1 MRTGTSN
8 SPERTL
14 VFALLVGLFA
24 CQGEIDEPAVEP
36 APTPDYEPSPGRLHR
51 LTSSQYR
58 HAIADVFGD
67 DIVPPPQ
74 LEPVRRIEGLE
85 AIGAA
90 TGSISARGVEQY
102 EEAAFSIAE
111 QVLAPGRASVPCAPS
126 GVTDDACTASYLRQ
140 LARRL
145 WRRPVA
151 RDELAQLVDIAHRSS
166 TTLGDYRE
174 GLTYALAAL
183 LQSPHFLFRTEIGQ
197 VQDTSDWRRLD
208 PFEVAERLSFF
219 LWDTLPDD
227 ALLEAAARGD
237 MSDPEAYALQVDRM
251 LADPRSRQGVR
262 AIFTDMLELDRLDGL
277 RKDPTVFAHMSPE
290 VGPAAR
296 EETLRVVEDI
306 VFDRQADYREIFT
319 TRTTFINRK
328 LASIYGV
335 PAPAREG
342 FARYEHESS
351 TQRSGIL
358 GHVSTLAL
366 HSHVTASSA
375 TLRGAF
381 VRRTLLCGEIPPPPA
396 DVDTS
401 IPEPLPGALTLRDR
415 VRRHLE
421 VASCAGCHARMDPLG
436 LGLENFDAL
445 GRFRS
450 TDNGADIDASG
461 TLDGV
466 FYRNPIEMGA
476 ALAGDPS
483 ATRCLTLTLHRYAT
497 GRRESR
503 RDGEPIGDLDSAFAA
518 SGYRV
523 LTLLRAIAVH
533 PSFQLVTGGAR

>member
-1 MRTGTSN
+1 M
-8 SPERTL
+8 L
-14 VFALLVGLFA
+14 AA
-24 CQGEIDEPAVEP
+24 CEGEIDEPTAQP
-36 APTPDYEPSPGRLHR
+36 APTADYAPSPGRLHR

-74 LEPVRRIEGLE
+74 LEPVRRIDGLA

-90 TGSISARGVEQY
+90 TGSISSRGVEQY

-111 QVLAPGRASVPCAPS
+111 QVLAPERASVPCAPT
-126 GVTDDACTASYLRQ
+126 GVTDDACTASYLQR

-145 WRRPVA
+145 WRRPIH
-151 RDELAQLVDIAHRSS
+151 RDELAQLVDIAHRAS
-166 TTLGDYRE
+166 TTLDSYRE

-183 LQSPHFLFRTEIGQ
+183 LQSPHFLFRAEIGHIE
-197 VQDTSDWRRLD
+197 DTSDWRRLD
-208 PFEVAERLSFF
+208 AFEVAERLSFF

-227 ALLEAAARGD
+227 ALLDAAARGD
-237 MSDPEAYALQVDRM
+237 LTDRDALAEQVDRM
-251 LADPRSRQGVR
+251 LADQRSHQGVR
-262 AIFTDMLELDRLDGL
+262 AIFTDMFELDALDAL

-290 VGPAAR
+290 VGPSAR
-296 EETLRVVEDI
+296 EETLRVVEYI
-306 VFDRQADYREIFT
+306 VFDREADYREIFT
-319 TRTTFINRK
+319 TPTTFINRK

-342 FARYEHESS
+342 FARYEHEPSS
-351 TQRSGIL
+351 QRSGIL

-381 VRRTLLCGEIPPPPA
+381 VRRTLLCGDIPAPPA

-401 IPEPLPGALTLRDR
+401 IPEPLPGAATLRDR

-421 VASCAGCHARMDPLG
+421 DPSCAGCHARMDPLG
-436 LGLENFDAL
+436 LGLENFDSL
-445 GRFRS
+445 GRFRT
-450 TDNGADIDASG
+450 TDNGAPIDASG
-461 TLDGV
+461 TIGGV
-466 FYRNPIEMGA
+466 FYETPLEMGR
-476 ALAGDPS
+476 ALAGDAS
-483 ATRCLTLTLHRYAT
+483 AAHCLTLTLHRYAT
-497 GRRESR
+497 GRRETST
-503 RDGEPIGDLDSAFAA
+503 DGAPIAEIDAEFAD

-523 LTLLRAIAVH
+523 LALLRAIALH
-533 PSFQLVTGGAR
+533 PSFQLVTGGQR